1 MSVADGSL
9 YLNVESCVTVLLL
22 CDYELNVL
30 VLDVQINFTKNLLQM
45 LMMFQQLGNK
55 HLTDDTHSVQSMN
68 EKSTVVEPNQSQI
81 FKGWLE
87 VLRDRMHRL

>member
-9 YLNVESCVTVLLL
+9 YLNLGYVESCVTVLLL

-45 LMMFQQLGNK
+45 LMMFQQLGN
-55 HLTDDTHSVQSMN
+55 
-68 EKSTVVEPNQSQI
+68 
-81 FKGWLE
+81 
-87 VLRDRMHRL
+87 